1 MQLLE
6 EPEHLARKTHV
17 LKFRRILF
25 RVKRSDRRT
34 SRQNFNVHPNFLPA
48 GGQSGSGGVSNRRIE
63 RANLVKHRN
72 YLWFE
77 PSLLQLAFAEGNR
90 PMDKLPTEVLYY
102 PNFDPTQ
109 LAGIKQS
116 LLLYDKVHLIAT
128 HVLAAV
134 NFLARIVTR
143 RVFSHARTSS
153 S

>member
-1 MQLLE
+1 
-6 EPEHLARKTHV
+6 
-17 LKFRRILF
+17 
-25 RVKRSDRRT
+25 
-34 SRQNFNVHPNFLPA
+34 
-48 GGQSGSGGVSNRRIE
+48 
-63 RANLVKHRN
+63 
-72 YLWFE
+72 
-77 PSLLQLAFAEGNR
+77 
-90 PMDKLPTEVLYY
+90 MDKLPTEVLYY

-153 S
+153 SAKREAAVDCRPQRLTEAKRH